1 MDGNSLKN
9 PGIPVFSMRRIC
21 PEEIPA
27 PSGRLFPPD
36 VEEKAAKIISEV
48 RKGGVSAL
56 RRWAE
61 TLGEL
66 SPGEELYLDRGQLG
80 AYWDS
85 LDPTLKKLLE
95 RVKERIVN
103 FASAQRSCL
112 SDLSMPIAGGR
123 AGHRFIP
130 VRRAGC
136 YVPGGRYPLPST
148 ALMTT
153 VPAAVAGVEEVY
165 CAGPKP
171 DPVSLAAAYIGGA
184 KGFLRCGGA
193 QAIAALAFGVR
204 LPGCD
209 VVVGPGGRFVASAK
223 RQLFGIVGTE
233 APAGPSELLILA
245 DDQAAPALAAAD
257 LIGQAEHDPEAFPA
271 LICRSEGFALQVEKA
286 LATALPGLPEPNRS
300 TALASL
306 AKGWILVA
314 ADDASAK
321 DCAERCAPEHLELLV
336 ASPEKWEKDISCA
349 GAVFLGQ
356 GSAEVFG
363 DYGAGPNHSLPTA
376 GASRFA
382 AGLSVL
388 HFLKARTWLKI
399 DRPGMLAADTA
410 AFARL
415 EGLEG
420 HARAAEIR
428 LQNP

>member
-1 MDGNSLKN
+1 MKISGNQA
-9 PGIPVFSMRRIC
+9 FSMRRI
-21 PEEIPA
+21 EAGEIPA
-27 PSGRLFPPD
+27 PSGRLFPPE

-48 RKGGVSAL
+48 REGGIPAL

-61 TLGEL
+61 ALGEL
-66 SPGEELYLDRGQLG
+66 SEGEELYLDRNQLE
-80 AYWDS
+80 AYWKA
-85 LDPTLKKLLE
+85 LDPPLQRLLE
-95 RVKERIVN
+95 TVKKRIAD
-103 FASAQRSCL
+103 FAAAQRSCL
-112 SDLSMPIAGGR
+112 SDLSMPVAGGR
-123 AGHRFIP
+123 AGHRFIA
-130 VRRAGC
+130 VKRAGC

-153 VPAAVAGVEEVY
+153 VPAAVAGVEEIY
-165 CAGPKP
+165 CAGPRP
-171 DPVSLAAAYIGGA
+171 DQVSLAAAYLGGA

-193 QAIAALAFGVR
+193 QAIAAMAFGVR

-223 RQLFGIVGTE
+223 RQLFGVVGTE

-245 DDQAAPALAAAD
+245 DDQADPTIAAAD
-257 LIGQAEHDPEAFPA
+257 LIAQAEHDPEAFPA
-271 LICRSEGFALQVEKA
+271 MICRSEAFARAVESA
-286 LATALPGLPEPNRS
+286 LGRALESLPEPNRS
-300 TALASL
+300 TAKTSL

-314 ADDASAK
+314 IDDETAR

-336 ASPEKWEKDISCA
+336 ASPEKWEKSIGCA

-388 HFLKARTWLKI
+388 HFLRARTWLTI
-399 DRPGMLAADTA
+399 NQPGLLAADTA

-420 HARAAEIR
+420 HARAAEAR
-428 LQNP
+428 TQKP

>member
-1 MDGNSLKN
+1 MDGNPLKN
-9 PGIPVFSMRRIC
+9 PENIPFSMRRIS

-27 PSGRLFPPD
+27 PSGRLFPPE
-36 VEEKAAKIISEV
+36 VEEKAAKIIADV
-48 RKGGVSAL
+48 REGGIPAL

-61 TLGEL
+61 SLGEL
-66 SPGEELYLDRGQLG
+66 APGEDLYLDRNGLK
-80 AYWDS
+80 AYWEA
-85 LDPTLKKLLE
+85 LDPSLKKLLE
-95 RVKERIVN
+95 TVKQRIAD
-103 FASAQRSCL
+103 FAAAQRSCL
-112 SDLSMPIAGGR
+112 SDLTMPVAGGR

-130 VRRAGC
+130 VKRAGC

-153 VPAAVAGVEEVY
+153 VPAAVAGVKEIF

-171 DPVSLAAAYIGGA
+171 DPVSLAAAYLGGA

-193 QAIAALAFGVR
+193 QAIAAMAFGVQ

-245 DDQAAPALAAAD
+245 DGQADPALVAAD
-257 LIGQAEHDPEAFPA
+257 LIAQAEHDPEAFPA
-271 LICRSEGFALQVEKA
+271 LICRSEGFALAVEKA
-286 LATALPGLPEPNRS
+286 LASALKNLPEPNRN

-306 AKGWILVA
+306 AKGWILI
-314 ADDASAK
+314 ADDDATAK

-336 ASPEKWEKDISCA
+336 ASPEAWETTIDCA

-399 DRPGMLAADTA
+399 DQPRMLAADTA

>member
-1 MDGNSLKN
+1 LDGNPLKN
-9 PGIPVFSMRRIC
+9 SDARPFTMRRIK
-21 PEEIPA
+21 PEEVPA
-27 PSGRLFPPD
+27 PSGRLFPPE
-36 VEEKAAKIISEV
+36 VEEKAAKIIREV
-48 RKGGVSAL
+48 RIEGIPAL

-61 TLGEL
+61 NLGEIR
-66 SPGEELYLDRGQLG
+66 PGEELYFDRNQLK
-80 AYWDS
+80 AYWEA
-85 LDPTLKKLLE
+85 LDPALKKLLE
-95 RVKERIVN
+95 TVKKRISD
-103 FASAQRSCL
+103 FATAQRSCL
-112 SDLSMPIAGGR
+112 SDLSLPVAGGS

-130 VRRAGC
+130 VKRAGC

-171 DPVSLAAAYIGGA
+171 DPVSLAAAYLGGA

-193 QAIAALAFGVR
+193 QAIAAMAFGVR

-233 APAGPSELLILA
+233 APAGPSELLIIA
-245 DDQAAPALAAAD
+245 DDKADPALAAAD

-271 LICRSEGFALQVEKA
+271 LICRSETFAQAVENALAPALQN
-286 LATALPGLPEPNRS
+286 LPEPNRG
-300 TALASL
+300 TAGASL

-314 ADDASAK
+314 DNDAIAQ

-336 ASPEKWEKDISCA
+336 TWPEEWEKRINCA

-382 AGLSVL
+382 AGLSVI
-388 HFLKARTWLKI
+388 HFLRARTWLKI
-399 DRPGMLAADTA
+399 DQPDLLAADTA
-410 AFARL
+410 TFARL

-428 LQNP
+428 VQSI

>member
-9 PGIPVFSMRRIC
+9 SDSKAFSMRRISLA
-21 PEEIPA
+21 EIPP
-27 PSGRLFPPD
+27 PSGRLFAPD
-36 VEEKAAKIISEV
+36 VEEKAATIIAEV
-48 RKGGVSAL
+48 REGGVKAL

-61 TLGEL
+61 RLGEL
-66 SPGEELYLDRGQLG
+66 KPGEDLFFDRKQLE
-80 AYWDS
+80 AYWET
-85 LDPTLKKLLE
+85 LDPSLKKLLE
-95 RVKERIVN
+95 TVKKRIAD
-103 FASAQRSCL
+103 FAAAQRSCL
-112 SDLSMPIAGGR
+112 SDLSMPVAGGS

-130 VRRAGC
+130 VKRAGC

-153 VPAAVAGVEEVY
+153 VPAAVAGVEEIY

-171 DPVSLAAAYIGGA
+171 DPVSLAAAYLGGA
-184 KGFLRCGGA
+184 RGFLRCGGA
-193 QAIAALAFGVR
+193 QAIAAMAFGVG
-204 LPGCD
+204 LPSCD

-223 RQLFGIVGTE
+223 RQLFGTVGTE
-233 APAGPSELLILA
+233 APAGPSELLIIA
-245 DDQAAPALAAAD
+245 DGQANPALAAAD
-257 LIGQAEHDPEAFPA
+257 LIAQAEHDPEAFPA
-271 LICRSEGFALQVEKA
+271 LICRSEAFARDVEKA
-286 LATALPGLPEPNRS
+286 LAAALQSLPEPNRS
-300 TALASL
+300 TAFASL

-314 ADDASAK
+314 ADDAMAK
-321 DCAERCAPEHLELLV
+321 EGVERCAPEHLELLV
-336 ASPEKWEKDISCA
+336 ASPEAWEKSIRCA

-388 HFLKARTWLKI
+388 HFLKARTWLTI
-399 DRPGMLAADTA
+399 DQPSLLSTDTA

-428 LQNP
+428 ERCL

>member
-1 MDGNSLKN
+1 
-9 PGIPVFSMRRIC
+9 MRRIGLQ
-21 PEEIPA
+21 EIPA
-27 PSGRLFPPD
+27 PSGRLFPLE
-36 VEEKAAKIISEV
+36 VEKKAAKIIAEV
-48 RKGGVSAL
+48 REGGTQAL
-56 RRWAE
+56 RHWAE
-61 TLGEL
+61 NLGEL
-66 SPGEELYLDRGQLG
+66 EPGEELYVDRKQLEV
-80 AYWDS
+80 YWEA
-85 LDPTLKKLLE
+85 LDPSLKKLLKT
-95 RVKERIVN
+95 VKKRIAD
-103 FASAQRSCL
+103 FAEAQRSCL
-112 SDLSMPIAGGR
+112 SDLSMPVAGGA

-130 VRRAGC
+130 VMRAGC

-153 VPAAVAGVEEVY
+153 VPASVAGVEEIY

-171 DPVSLAAAYIGGA
+171 DPVSLAAAYLGGA

-193 QAIAALAFGVR
+193 QAIAAMAFGVG

-223 RQLFGIVGTE
+223 RQLFGTVGTE

-245 DDQAAPALAAAD
+245 DAQADPALAAAD
-257 LIGQAEHDPEAFPA
+257 LIAQAEHDPEAFPA
-271 LICRSEGFALQVEKA
+271 LICYSEAFARAVEKA
-286 LATALPGLPEPNRS
+286 LTQALQNLPEPNRG

-314 ADDASAK
+314 QNDAEARK
-321 DCAERCAPEHLELLV
+321 AAERCAAEHLELLV
-336 ASPEKWEKDISCA
+336 SSPEEWEKNIHCA

-388 HFLKARTWLKI
+388 HFLRARTWLRI
-399 DRPGMLAADTA
+399 DQPDLLAADTA

-428 LQNP
+428 KH